1 MSEKVNQTE
10 KPILSIIG
18 RDGNAFAI
26 LAAARRVALTNNM
39 DWNAISKE
47 AMSGDY
53 DNLLSTMM
61 KYFDVQ

>member
-26 LAAARRVALTNNM
+26 LGAARRVALTNNM